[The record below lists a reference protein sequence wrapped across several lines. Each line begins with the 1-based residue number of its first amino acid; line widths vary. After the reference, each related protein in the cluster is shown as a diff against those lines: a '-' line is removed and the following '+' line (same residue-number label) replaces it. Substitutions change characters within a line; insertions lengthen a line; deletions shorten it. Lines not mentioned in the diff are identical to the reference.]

1 MCPGGLDSIES
12 LPRVGT
18 ECIYQEPRVPDRYST
33 VRERSA
39 SDLASE
45 CTLQSANFVF
55 EVLSLLTQSPALVL
69 WWSYGLDGVADT
81 LYLVGE
87 AVADHG
93 EVWRQSA
100 IVIDE

>member
-1 MCPGGLDSIES
+1 MRKC
-12 LPRVGT
+12 
-18 ECIYQEPRVPDRYST
+18 
-33 VRERSA
+33 SA

-45 CTLQSANFVF
+45 CALQSTNFVF
-55 EVLSLLTQSPALVL
+55 EVLSLLTQSSALVL

-81 LYLVGE
+81 LYLVGKTI
-87 AVADHG
+87 ADHR